1 MRNLKLFGAT
11 ALVSLALCAPAAA
24 TAINNPDTC
33 RAMFPNANCLNHGP
47 GNPYTDGG
55 GYITDQSP
63 SFGPPGFVSYGYAV
77 PAYGYEAGH

>member
-11 ALVSLALCAPAAA
+11 ALVASLAFSAPAMA
-24 TAINNPDTC
+24 TIINNSNAC

-55 GYITDQSP
+55 GYITSSTP
-63 SFGPPGFVSYGYAV
+63 VGPGFGSYNYA
-77 PAYGYEAGH
+77 PAYGYVGGY

>member
-24 TAINNPDTC
+24 AVISNPDAC
-33 RAMFPNANCLNHGP
+33 RAMFPNANCVNDGP

-55 GYITDQSP
+55 GYITDQYP
-63 SFGPPGFVSYGYAV
+63 TLGPPGFVVYGYA
-77 PAYGYEAGH
+77 PAYGYAPGY